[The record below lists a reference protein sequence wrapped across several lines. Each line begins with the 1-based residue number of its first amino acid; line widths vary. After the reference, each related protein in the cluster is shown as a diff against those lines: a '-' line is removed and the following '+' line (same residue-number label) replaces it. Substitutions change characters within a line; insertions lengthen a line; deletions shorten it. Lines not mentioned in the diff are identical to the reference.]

1 MHSLLNLDTLKK
13 EYQKEKNDLY
23 TYYINQIKTIQNNNT
38 TNRALAKKFNRHKNN
53 LIKSLRLY
61 YNNNN
66 KFINFKYNNL
76 IQYYNQ
82 EQKLLNN
89 NNIKALMV
97 GINYNNTNIQ
107 LNGCINDVNNLK
119 KYLIN
124 KHRLQNKVCI
134 LTDNT
139 ILKPTKAI
147 ILKKYKDLLTNS
159 KSGDTIFFTYSG
171 HGSYINDLNNDE
183 LDGKDEL
190 LVSIDNYIIT
200 DDELKDIT
208 DKYLPNNVRL
218 FLLFD
223 CCHSGTLMDLKYNY
237 LSKNNYSEIVTNNS
251 LETKSNVYLISGCRD
266 DQTSMEA
273 YIKRKIQGA
282 MTHAFLNVIKKN
294 KNLSWKTLLLKMRNQ
309 LSKKFTQV
317 PQLSAG
323 KNININDKIF
333 I

>member
-1 MHSLLNLDTLKK
+1 MYGLLQLDTLKK

-23 TYYINQIKTIQNNNT
+23 SYYTNQIKIIQNNTIN
-38 TNRALAKKFNRHKNN
+38 NKLAKKFNRHKNM
-53 LIKSLRLY
+53 LIKSLTLY

-82 EQKLLNN
+82 EQKILNN

-97 GINYNNTNIQ
+97 GINYNNTDHQ

-119 KYLIN
+119 KYLIQ
-124 KHRLQNKVCI
+124 KHKLQNKVCI

-139 ILKPTKAI
+139 PLKPTKTI

-171 HGSYINDLNNDE
+171 HGSYINDLNGDE

-190 LVSIDNYIIT
+190 LVSIDNYKIT
-200 DDELKDIT
+200 DDELKEIT

-237 LSKNNYSEIVTNNS
+237 LSKTNYNEIVTNDS

-266 DQTSMEA
+266 NQTSMEA

-282 MTHAFLNVIKKN
+282 MTHAFLNVIKQN
-294 KNLSWKTLLLKMRNQ
+294 KNLSWKTLLLKMRDQ

-333 I
+333 V

>member
-1 MHSLLNLDTLKK
+1 MYGLLQLDTLKK

-23 TYYINQIKTIQNNNT
+23 SYYTNQIKIIQNNTIN
-38 TNRALAKKFNRHKNN
+38 NKLAKKFNRHKNM
-53 LIKSLRLY
+53 LIKSLTLY

-82 EQKLLNN
+82 EQKILNN

-97 GINYNNTNIQ
+97 GINYNNTDHQ

-119 KYLIN
+119 KYLIK
-124 KHRLQNKVCI
+124 KHKLQNKVCI

-139 ILKPTKAI
+139 VLKPTKTI

-171 HGSYINDLNNDE
+171 HGSYINDLNGDE

-190 LVSIDNYIIT
+190 LVSIDNYKIT
-200 DDELKDIT
+200 DDELKEIT

-237 LSKNNYSEIVTNNS
+237 LSKTNYNEIVTNDS

-266 DQTSMEA
+266 NQTSMEA
-273 YIKRKIQGA
+273 YKKRKIQGA
-282 MTHAFLNVIKKN
+282 MTHACLNVIKQN
-294 KNLSWKTLLLKMRNQ
+294 KNLSWKTLLLKMRDQ

-333 I
+333 V